1 MQTSADIH
9 LLVYLQNI
17 TLLLVASYSEQKL
30 IAVFTHSLFHHP
42 QLWHSIYPLSFFRQR
57 NLRWPF
63 CLRCLHEIHCK
74 SVRNLRP
81 QHAPVIVICPV
92 SVTII
97 CSHAPPPHPPK
108 KRYDIRTQ
116 TDTKTDRHL
125 LHSVHFDLG
134 DLQLAFHHRYTWLL
148 KYNSCTTI
156 PIFLSPTV
164 CCHLFSLQASSN
176 YPLWIRIRQEYY
188 TSFQMCHWCS
198 LIIPLTK
205 SCQCPKASSNQLWCY
220 DLLSFKNSTH
230 LHQTTPLDII
240 LAHNCKY
247 ELLMWKANNMHG
259 KYCTARQHLCP
270 STLFWH
276 PLTMKPITYIQYLFS
291 GIQSHNAC

>member
-1 MQTSADIH
+1 MT
-9 LLVYLQNI
+9 
-17 TLLLVASYSEQKL
+17 
-30 IAVFTHSLFHHP
+30 
-42 QLWHSIYPLSFFRQR
+42 IYPLPFFRQR

-81 QHAPVIVICPV
+81 QYAPVIVICPV
-92 SVTII
+92 SVIII
-97 CSHAPPPHPPK
+97 CSHAPPPQK
-108 KRYDIRTQ
+108 SDTISVYRRTQ
-116 TDTKTDRHL
+116 RPTDTY
-125 LHSVHFDLG
+125 SIPFISIVG
-134 DLQLAFHHRYTWLL
+134 VCNWL
-148 KYNSCTTI
+148 STI
-156 PIFLSPTV
+156 DTHDSWNITRALPYPSSSAPWTQSAATF
-164 CCHLFSLQASSN
+164 FSLQASSN
-176 YPLWIRIRQEYY
+176 YPLWIRIRQEYH

-259 KYCTARQHLCP
+259 NYCTARQHLCP

-276 PLTMKPITYIQYLFS
+276 PLTMKPITYTQYLFS
-291 GIQSHNAC
+291 VIQSHNAC